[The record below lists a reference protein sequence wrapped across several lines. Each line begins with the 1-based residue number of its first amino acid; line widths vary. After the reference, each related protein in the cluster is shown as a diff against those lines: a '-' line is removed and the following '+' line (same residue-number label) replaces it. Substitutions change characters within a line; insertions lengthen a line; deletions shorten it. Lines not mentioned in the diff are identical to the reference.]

1 MSMKFF
7 KIIWIIVGMAILL
20 SLTAFAVEP
29 RTSQYIYTSYASAI
43 KERDGN
49 LKIEFTLS
57 TLGTMKKIGASKIE
71 VYKSD
76 DTLVE
81 TFKYTVKG
89 YEDMMGSNAS
99 RYSSSVNYSGASGQ
113 KYYAVVTFYASNSSG
128 SDSVTYTTATV
139 TA

>member
-1 MSMKFF
+1 MSKRILKVICMM
-7 KIIWIIVGMAILL
+7 VVVAILL

-29 RTSQYIYTSYASAI
+29 RTSQYIYTSYASAF
-43 KERDGN
+43 KEESGN
-49 LKIEFTLS
+49 VKIEFTLS
-57 TLGTMKKIGASKIE
+57 TLGTMTKIGASKIE

-81 TFKYTVKG
+81 TFKYTTKG
-89 YEDMMGSNAS
+89 YEDMMGSNTS
-99 RYSSSVNYSGASGQ
+99 RYSSSINYSGVPGQ

-128 SDSVTYTTATV
+128 SDTVTYTTATV